1 MTDAG
6 LAGKRALVAGGA
18 SGIGRAIALA
28 LAGEGAAVAVVD
40 RTPVEEGSGLVGV
53 RVELGDEQASVRAV
67 EQAADLLCGLDLLVY
82 TAAQAHHEPAIRL
95 SPGSWSATLASNLS
109 GCVWTCRE
117 AALRMIDQGGGTILV
132 IGSTSL
138 YTPAPQEAA
147 YRASKAAL
155 KAYAEVL
162 ALELAPFAIRVNVLT
177 PGAFRTPL
185 TEGMTAERRAAL
197 LREIPLRREGVPDE
211 LCATALLLLSDR
223 LSPYTTGAEFVV
235 DGGLRLRPLALD
247 VAASEES

>member
-1 MTDAG
+1 MIETG

-18 SGIGRAIALA
+18 SGIGRAIALV
-28 LAGEGAAVAVVD
+28 LAREGTTVAVVD
-40 RTPVEEGSGLVGV
+40 RAPVDEGLGLIGV
-53 RVELGDEQASVRAV
+53 TATLGDEQASVDAV
-67 EQAADLLCGLDLLVY
+67 EQAAEQLGGLDLLVY
-82 TAAQAHHEPAIRL
+82 SAAQAHHEPATDFTADA
-95 SPGSWSATLASNLS
+95 WATTLASNLS
-109 GCVWTCRE
+109 ACVWTCRE
-117 AALRMIDQGGGTILV
+117 AARRMIDRAGGSILV
-132 IGSTSL
+132 VGSTSV
-138 YTPAPQEAA
+138 YTPAPHEAA

-162 ALELAPFAIRVNVLT
+162 ALELAAFAIRVNILT

-185 TEGMTAERRAAL
+185 TEDMTAERRVAL

-235 DGGLRLRPLALD
+235 DGGLRLRPLALC
-247 VAASEES
+247 ASEEH